1 LTFHSS
7 YSSPKNLT
15 LKEERVVR
23 TPNPKIPT
31 WKLKWSAMRPR
42 RKGVNPAPK
51 IIPIEI
57 ITPVA
62 IDLSERGVN
71 FEMVT
76 SPIGKKA
83 REKVA

>member
-1 LTFHSS
+1 
-7 YSSPKNLT
+7 
-15 LKEERVVR
+15 
-23 TPNPKIPT
+23 
-31 WKLKWSAMRPR
+31 MRPR

-71 FEMVT
+71 LEIVARAT
-76 SPIGKKA
+76 GKKA
-83 REKVA
+83 RGRVA